1 MASNIAGISNPLI
14 RRLTIQKYRG
24 VQAFEWR
31 PSEGLNIILGGGDVG
46 KTTILEAISLLLSP
60 TGSTT
65 LSGADFLDCKTEQ
78 GFEIEAVMSLP
89 ETCGINQQ
97 SKQAWPWRWDGEN
110 PQVPDLEKGDGES
123 TDIDTPVYRLR
134 VSANA
139 DFELSY
145 EILQPD
151 GSTNHFPVAV
161 RRAIGLVRLGGDDRN
176 DRDLRLVQGSALDR
190 LLSDATLR
198 PRLGQVLGD
207 QKVQDQLK
215 DDAKTKLKTLDAA
228 FQKRALPHDLG
239 LGVTPGQGFSIG
251 SLIGLTASKDDVQLP
266 LSSWGS
272 GTRRLSS
279 LEVAAAHHTGQAITV
294 VDEVERGL
302 EPYRLRALVSR
313 LQSGN
318 AQVFL
323 TTHNGVAISSANKA
337 ALWYVDSKGA
347 VGGLPQEKIS
357 RQQARDPET
366 FLARLTVVTEGECEK
381 GFLRRLFARTNDT
394 SLHDRG
400 IWITEGG
407 GNDSALSLLEAL
419 AAGGLQFGGFV
430 DNEGRDPG
438 RWGKLKTQLGPLLFQ
453 WATGCLEENII
464 REIPTDHLEEF
475 IADPDGHAGERLR
488 TLADRLGIADKT
500 FEAIKQAAPNL
511 TILVIDAAM
520 GRVPVDKADASRG
533 EKEQLKK
540 HANRWFKS
548 YPGGEELADKVFHF
562 GVWPKI
568 KDRLLPFVNAIRGVD
583 GLPPLPDI
591 T

>member
-1 MASNIAGISNPLI
+1 MASNIAAISNPLI

-65 LSGADFLDCKTEQ
+65 LSGADFLDCNIEQ
-78 GFEIEAVMSLP
+78 GFEIEAVMSVP

-110 PQVPDLEKGDGES
+110 PQVADLEKGDGES

-198 PRLGQVLGD
+198 PRLGQVLAD
-207 QKVQDQLK
+207 QKVKDQLK

-251 SLIGLTASKDDVQLP
+251 SLIGLTASKDDIQLP
-266 LSSWGS
+266 LSNWGS

-347 VGGLPQEKIS
+347 IGSLPQEKIS

-419 AAGGLQFGGFV
+419 ATGGLQFGGFV

-464 REIPTDHLEEF
+464 REIPTDRLEEF
-475 IADPDGHAGERLR
+475 ITDPDGHAGEKASDARRPFRDCRQNLR
-488 TLADRLGIADKT
+488 SD
-500 FEAIKQAAPNL
+500 QA
-511 TILVIDAAM
+511 
-520 GRVPVDKADASRG
+520 GRAEPYHPHYRCG
-533 EKEQLKK
+533 
-540 HANRWFKS
+540 
-548 YPGGEELADKVFHF
+548 
-562 GVWPKI
+562 
-568 KDRLLPFVNAIRGVD
+568 D
-583 GLPPLPDI
+583 GACARR
-591 T
+591 